1 MRWLGNVQGMNE
13 AVSLAGNIDDVTHSV
28 RAVPECL
35 PEGCNMRSQAA
46 FVDDGSLYAEYG
58 VAVQP
63 HLERVGASLAFA
75 GNVDGL
81 LIGGEHEWDAV
92 AVIRYPSRSA
102 FLEMVTDAGYQEIAH
117 LRTRALRDSRL
128 IPTDAWD
135 GF

>member
-1 MRWLGNVQGMNE
+1 MTAHVDPTDEQVHAFAAR
-13 AVSLAGNIDDVTHSV
+13 AGEKDGPVHMLN
-28 RAVPECL
+28 L
-35 PEGCNMRSQAA
+35 LA
-46 FVDDGSLYAEYG
+46 FVDDGTLYAEYG

-92 AVIRYPSRSA
+92 AVVRYPSRAA
-102 FLEMVTDAGYQEIAH
+102 FLEMVTDAGYQAIAH
-117 LRTRALRDSRL
+117 LRSRALRDSRL
-128 IPTDAWD
+128 IPTDAWH

>member
-1 MRWLGNVQGMNE
+1 MTEAHIDPTEEQVHAFAARAGEKDGPVQMVNL
-13 AVSLAGNIDDVTHSV
+13 LAY
-28 RAVPECL
+28 
-35 PEGCNMRSQAA
+35 
-46 FVDDGSLYAEYG
+46 VDDGSLYAEYG
-58 VAVQP
+58 LAVLP
-63 HLERVGASLAFA
+63 HLERVGASVTYA

-81 LIGGEHEWDAV
+81 LIGGAHEWDAV